1 MGDFIDELI
10 NNYKFA
16 DLKFSP
22 NVYFHNKH
30 RD

>member
-16 DLKFSP
+16 DLNFSP
-22 NVYFHNKH
+22 NVYFHIKY